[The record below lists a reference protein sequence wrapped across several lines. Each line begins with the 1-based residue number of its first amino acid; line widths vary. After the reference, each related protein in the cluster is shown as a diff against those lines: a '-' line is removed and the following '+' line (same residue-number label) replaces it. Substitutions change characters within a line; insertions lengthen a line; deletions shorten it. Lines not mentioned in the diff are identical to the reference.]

1 MVFFL
6 GIIDLIAAWFLL
18 TKGTPSII
26 LIIFAV
32 LLFSKA
38 LICLTDIGGWL
49 DIGAGILLI
58 LKISIILPPL
68 LILIIA
74 GFLALKGVM
83 SLFAR

>member
-6 GIIDLIAAWFLL
+6 GIIDLIAALL
-18 TKGTPSII
+18 LVTKGISSIV
-26 LIIFAV
+26 LIIFAI
-32 LLFSKA
+32 LLFFKA

-58 LKISIILPPL
+58 LKISIIVPPL
-68 LILIIA
+68 LILIVA